1 MDIFLVVVKWW
12 DAFQCKRIAGEVLH
26 PVGADAPNG
35 SEYRKTR
42 RDLGTTIYGFVYAE
56 NGTRKTRGRNS
67 RGGRKERREER
78 DKPASLQ
85 RLQFAGSLEKLQ
97 SAAV

>member
-12 DAFQCKRIAGEVLH
+12 DAFQCRRIAGVVLH

-42 RDLGTTIYGFVYAE
+42 DDLGTTIYGFVYAE
-56 NGTRKTRGRNS
+56 NGTGKRHRK
-67 RGGRKERREER
+67 
-78 DKPASLQ
+78 
-85 RLQFAGSLEKLQ
+85 
-97 SAAV
+97 SA